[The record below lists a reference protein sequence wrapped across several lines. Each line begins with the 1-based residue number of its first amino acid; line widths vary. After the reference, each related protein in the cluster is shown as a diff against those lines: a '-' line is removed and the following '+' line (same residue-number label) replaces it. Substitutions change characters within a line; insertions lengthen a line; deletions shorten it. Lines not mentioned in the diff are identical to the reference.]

1 MDNSTTPQDSAAMSP
16 ASTGSTVNVGQELV
30 SRPKAWNDRCIYG
43 TSFERVT
50 RTRCQE
56 CNGTGYSQ
64 TMCWRCGGVGSLE
77 HRERIDPR
85 NVTAQKDGKVVV
97 KDQ

>member
-1 MDNSTTPQDSAAMSP
+1 MNDNEKTQDGAEPSH
-16 ASTGSTVNVGQELV
+16 ASTGSPVNVGQELV
-30 SRPKAWNDRCIYG
+30 SRLKAWNDRWIYG

-56 CNGTGYSQ
+56 CKGTGYGQ
-64 TMCWRCGGVGSLE
+64 AMCWRCGGVGSLE

-85 NVTAQKDGKVVV
+85 NVTVQKDGKVVV
-97 KDQ
+97 KGQ